1 MDYILQRKV
10 YSGWILLK
18 IFFTRDFW
26 YFSNTVLNFQF
37 QVKGVL
43 KKTHRDYFKSY
54 QVIFDND
61 HHFDSD
67 MMSQQSY
74 DSYVK

>member
-1 MDYILQRKV
+1 MNIAKNIFLQE
-10 YSGWILLK
+10 
-18 IFFTRDFW
+18 IFD
-26 YFSNTVLNFQF
+26 NFQILCWNF
-37 QVKGVL
+37 QVKGAL

>member
-1 MDYILQRKV
+1 M
-10 YSGWILLK
+10 
-18 IFFTRDFW
+18 
-26 YFSNTVLNFQF
+26 LNFQF